1 MDRRTAL
8 IAGLVQLAAV
18 AVLGLVLALLL
29 GHEFFEDNGWFAG
42 PIAWLLCAALTARV
56 VHLPLAPV
64 LMGAILAGIP
74 SGVATVLGLHWEGAL
89 LAVILLGLWCGGLA
103 VDRDLMEE
111 VI

>member
-8 IAGLVQLAAV
+8 TAGLVQLAAV
-18 AVLGLVLALLL
+18 AVLSLVLALLL
-29 GHEFFEDNGWFAG
+29 GHRFFEDNGYWAG
-42 PIAWLLCAALTARV
+42 PIAWLLCATLTARV
-56 VHLPLAPV
+56 VRLALAPV

-74 SGVATVLGLHWEGAL
+74 SAVATVLGLHWEGAL
-89 LAVILLGLWCGGLA
+89 LAIILFALWCGRLA